1 VNPDK
6 KKTKEKKL
14 QQLNFLRET
23 IRAQRVA
30 ILSPRQMDPLLWDDP
45 SNPHPIKLN
54 RNLKKKSNKTKEEKN
69 KERERE

>member
-1 VNPDK
+1 MNRVNPDK

-54 RNLKKKSNKTKEEKN
+54 RN
-69 KERERE
+69 